1 MSELILKDKRDI
13 FIGLKD
19 DAKPPGDLVCYDCV
33 HAVSHWSSTQVVFF
47 CKNLYKDIWQSGYEE
62 PHRIGCSHKELPKVA
77 KASTPSTP
85 FPGEEFTE
93 VQEDMSEPDFDMDEL
108 QEPEQE
114 NEGFF
119 KNK

>member
-13 FIGLKD
+13 FIGLIES
-19 DAKPPGDLVCYDCV
+19 AKPPSDLVCYDCV

-47 CKNLYKDIWQSGYEE
+47 CKNLYKDIWQSGYDE

-77 KASTPSTP
+77 EPSTTS
-85 FPGEEFTE
+85 PGEEFTE
-93 VQEDMSEPDFDMDEL
+93 VEEDMSEPDFDMDEL
-108 QEPEQE
+108 QEPED
-114 NEGFF
+114 EGFF